1 MEKLELLQSVYF
13 DICDL
18 IYSNPKIMNKKIDGL
33 SEFDTLGEFLNYQ
46 KQQIE
51 QIEGAQNEEI

>member
-18 IYSNPKIMNKKIDGL
+18 IYSNPKIMNKKIEGL